1 MAVAGQP
8 RAVATLRLLH
18 GDSRFGFA
26 CHPAIDVCEHKVSLR
41 PVTVGD
47 TLVWRDDQAVPVDRE
62 IEVVYAFS
70 QARGRRVVSRGQPAP
85 ASPETSAAKFAA
97 FFLPGSSA
105 KAAVEALRNAIDC
118 RRMFGAAAADPLSA
132 LVTAA
137 NALASTAPS
146 EAWVAAAFSEL
157 SNCCKACGG
166 RIVPADWDAVTGVP
180 AEGLD
185 IKRAGFHGTVPKGR
199 AVVERFGVNAVNGT
213 VVALPEVYKSAGPEP
228 TGYREVTEKV
238 NALADKTETVAKF
251 RQNVHGVPERVEK
264 GHSPNTFIRDLFT
277 CAWDAK
283 LSATDRSSIDAAV
296 QVVHEF
302 LERSYGMVLFMPKTI
317 GDFPKN
323 WLETRDGGQ
332 PRGPRVELVRPG
344 VRTRD
349 NNLVCPAIVD
359 EE

>member
-1 MAVAGQP
+1 M
-8 RAVATLRLLH
+8 
-18 GDSRFGFA
+18 
-26 CHPAIDVCEHKVSLR
+26 
-41 PVTVGD
+41 
-47 TLVWRDDQAVPVDRE
+47 
-62 IEVVYAFS
+62 
-70 QARGRRVVSRGQPAP
+70 
-85 ASPETSAAKFAA
+85 
-97 FFLPGSSA
+97 
-105 KAAVEALRNAIDC
+105 
-118 RRMFGAAAADPLSA
+118 
-132 LVTAA
+132 
-137 NALASTAPS
+137 
-146 EAWVAAAFSEL
+146 
-157 SNCCKACGG
+157 
-166 RIVPADWDAVTGVP
+166 
-180 AEGLD
+180 
-185 IKRAGFHGTVPKGR
+185 
-199 AVVERFGVNAVNGT
+199 NAVNGT

-228 TGYREVTEKV
+228 TGYREVAEKV

-283 LSATDRSSIDAAV
+283 LSATDRPSIDAAV

-359 EE
+359 QE